1 MDNFRII
8 VPDLHPIILRQELSL
23 QLNTAKLLPREVEKP
38 ISVPVDK
45 SNTTGNVT
53 TANGT
58 RANTTGASIEN
69 VVGHSKV
76 FNFKLANTISL
87 MDLANLALCWL
98 LTIRDSLKNAQIPN
112 FVDVC
117 MGETPEYTAPQ
128 MYKSL

>member
-1 MDNFRII
+1 MDNFRTSA
-8 VPDLHPIILRQELSL
+8 PQPHPIITRQELSL

-58 RANTTGASIEN
+58 RTNTTGASIEN
-69 VVGHSKV
+69 VVGHSKL

-87 MDLANLALCWL
+87 MDLANLA
-98 LTIRDSLKNAQIPN
+98 
-112 FVDVC
+112 
-117 MGETPEYTAPQ
+117 
-128 MYKSL
+128 